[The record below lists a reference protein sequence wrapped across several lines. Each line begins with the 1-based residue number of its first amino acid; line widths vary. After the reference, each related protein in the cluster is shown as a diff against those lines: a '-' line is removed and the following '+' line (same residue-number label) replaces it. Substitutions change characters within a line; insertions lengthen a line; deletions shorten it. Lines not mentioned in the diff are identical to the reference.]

1 MANTPNLVP
10 REMVHMEI
18 SEPGGPEVLVPRQVP
33 VPQPKPGEILIRVAA
48 AGINRP
54 DVLQRKGQYPMPPG
68 VTSIPGLEVAGDVVG
83 LGEGASGF
91 VLGDSVCALTE
102 GGGYAEYCTV
112 PATQAL
118 TLPAG
123 LDPVRAAAVPETYF
137 TVWANVFQLG
147 RIAQGES
154 ILVHGGTSGIG
165 STAIALC
172 REFGIRVLAT
182 DDGAEKCSI
191 LQAQGAERAIDF
203 RNEDFAEVV
212 REWSGGI
219 GVNAVVDIVG
229 GPYFE
234 RNIAALGKGGR
245 LILIGFLGGEIAEKV
260 NLLTIALKR
269 LTVTGSTMRS
279 RSAAEKAAI
288 ASELKTRVWPAIAAG
303 RCIPNVH
310 AVFPLERAADAHRLM
325 ERGSHVGK
333 IVLRVGDRT

>member
-1 MANTPNLVP
+1 MQKKQHLIPDD
-10 REMVHMEI
+10 MVHIEI
-18 SEPGGPEVLVPRQVP
+18 SEPGGPEVLVPRRAP
-33 VPQPKPGEILIRVAA
+33 VPHPRPGEILIRVAA

-54 DVLQRKGQYPMPPG
+54 DVLQRQGLYPMPPG
-68 VTSIPGLEVAGDVVG
+68 VTPIPGLEIAGDVVAIG
-83 LGEGASGF
+83 AGASGF
-91 VLGDSVCALTE
+91 SLGDSICALTE
-102 GGGYAEYCTV
+102 GGGYAEYCAV

-118 TLPAG
+118 ALPAG
-123 LDPVRAAAVPETYF
+123 LDPVRAAAIPETYF

-147 RIAQGES
+147 GIASGES

-165 STAIALC
+165 STAVALC

-182 DDGAEKCSI
+182 DDGADKCKAA
-191 LQAQGAERAIDF
+191 QAHGAERAIDF
-203 RNEDFAEVV
+203 RTEDFADVV
-212 REWSGGI
+212 KEWSGGT

-229 GPYFE
+229 GPYYE

-269 LTVTGSTMRS
+269 LTITGSTMRS
-279 RSAAEKAAI
+279 RSAAEKASI
-288 ASELKTRVWPAIAAG
+288 ASDLKTRVWPALAAG

-325 ERGSHVGK
+325 ESGSHVGK
-333 IVLRVGDRT
+333 IVLRVGD